1 MHQAIEAAK
10 NAEAT
15 IIFAG
20 LDLTIEAESLDREN
34 PTLPGDQTQLI
45 NQVADAAKGP
55 VTLVIMSAGGVDIS
69 FAKSN
74 SKIKSILWA
83 GYRGEQG
90 GHAIADVVSGK

>member
-20 LDLTIEAESLDREN
+20 LDLTIDADRIQHFLL
-34 PTLPGDQTQLI
+34 TKLGLF
-45 NQVADAAKGP
+45 NQVADAAKGS

-74 SKIKSILWA
+74 LKIKSILRA